1 MLSLHSHHIVDLYVW
16 VDDLIVK
23 SPKNLSRGGRPP
35 LLSESETITILV
47 WNALL
52 LHQKTLK
59 DIHRFMRAYLRKE
72 FPKMPKYNAFLVQ
85 CHRVAPVMFGILRLL
100 LERKSLIIFM
110 DSTMIP
116 VCKLKRA
123 DSHKVARSLAAF
135 GKNHQGWHY
144 GFKLHASISEHKT
157 LTAIALSPANIH
169 DAQMMPKLVNEHTKI
184 GIGDSHYGAR
194 VMGRILWEKYGTIFI
209 APPHYKQKRK
219 IATPFQNKLLSDRS
233 KIESVFDIMKE
244 HLHLVSSFPR
254 SVFGYLVH
262 YVRIL
267 LGYQIMALFG

>member
-72 FPKMPKYNAFLVQ
+72 FPK
-85 CHRVAPVMFGILRLL
+85 
-100 LERKSLIIFM
+100 
-110 DSTMIP
+110 
-116 VCKLKRA
+116 
-123 DSHKVARSLAAF
+123 
-135 GKNHQGWHY
+135 
-144 GFKLHASISEHKT
+144 
-157 LTAIALSPANIH
+157 
-169 DAQMMPKLVNEHTKI
+169 MPKLVNEHTKI

-267 LGYQIMALFG
+267 LGYQIIALFG